1 MPYLA
6 GRAAPTFSKGFIH
19 PNDQYLKSILCRQN
33 LPRLPFQPRWVKSE
47 IMLSQNGASCEIPN
61 IAVKI
66 WYRAKK
72 QKILNHRESSDDT
85 VRAHTLKAFS
95 KHSSKVWGDYCPLSF
110 LNRETAVLQ
119 KRNWGT
125 CLYQVGMKSFVG
137 QPRTE
142 CGQFIPFGESK
153 AATHWLKKLFTAIN
167 FAQMPHDSSQ
177 QHPKAAQ
184 DLPASP
190 PVPQPLQ
197 PMEKKGWLMGQS
209 AGEYPHCL
217 CHKVRYSRYLSKII
231 FCCSIIPAI
240 VTLNGQFPSFLP
252 L

>member
-47 IMLSQNGASCEIPN
+47 ITLSQNGASCEIPN

-95 KHSSKVWGDYCPLSF
+95 KHSSKVWGDYRPLSF
-110 LNRETAVLQ
+110 LNREAAVLQ

-142 CGQFIPFGESK
+142 CGVHPIWREQ
-153 AATHWLKKLFTAIN
+153 
-167 FAQMPHDSSQ
+167 SS
-177 QHPKAAQ
+177 HPLIKET
-184 DLPASP
+184 L
-190 PVPQPLQ
+190 
-197 PMEKKGWLMGQS
+197 
-209 AGEYPHCL
+209 HC
-217 CHKVRYSRYLSKII
+217 H
-231 FCCSIIPAI
+231 
-240 VTLNGQFPSFLP
+240 
-252 L
+252 